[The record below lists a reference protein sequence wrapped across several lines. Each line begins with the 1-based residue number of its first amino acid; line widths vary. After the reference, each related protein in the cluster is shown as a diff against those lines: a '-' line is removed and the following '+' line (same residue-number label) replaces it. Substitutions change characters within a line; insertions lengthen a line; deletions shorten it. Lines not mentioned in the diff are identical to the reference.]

1 MIQHLKRKE
10 GFTLI
15 ELLLVV
21 IVLGILAALAIPQFT
36 DASKDA
42 RESTLKGDLATIRG
56 AIERYYHEHNSTYPG
71 AVEHT
76 TGSGAP
82 ADPEASFVAQ
92 LTLYSDKNG
101 KTSPTLDRANYP
113 YGPYL
118 RDRIP
123 ENQLAESTASA
134 AKDGVNVTTSASA
147 ISADANPTKGWKYS
161 SVTGQFIANSSGYD
175 TW

>member
-1 MIQHLKRKE
+1 MQRFLKRNE

-56 AIERYYHEHNSTYPG
+56 AVERYYHEHNSTYPG
-71 AVEHT
+71 SVEHT

-82 ADPEASFVAQ
+82 TDAEVSFVSQ
-92 LTLYSDKNG
+92 LTQYSDKTG
-101 KTSPTLDRANYP
+101 KVSATLDRANYP

-123 ENQLAESTASA
+123 ENQLADPNAAA
-134 AKDGVNVTTSASA
+134 AKDGIAVGTGTGA
-147 ISADANPTKGWKYS
+147 ISADANPGKGWKFS
-161 SVTGQFIANSSGYD
+161 SATGQLIANNSSYD